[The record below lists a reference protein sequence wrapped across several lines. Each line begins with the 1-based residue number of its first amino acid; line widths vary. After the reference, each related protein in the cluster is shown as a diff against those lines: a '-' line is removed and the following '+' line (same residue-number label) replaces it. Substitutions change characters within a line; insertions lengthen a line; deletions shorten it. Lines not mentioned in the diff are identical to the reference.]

1 MSRTLVASTGPYA
14 SIIGF
19 SRAVRVDNFISAG
32 GTAPINREGT
42 TIGLNDPAA
51 QTRQCLTTIKQA
63 LEDAGASLNDV
74 VRTRML
80 LTSTEDWERVA
91 KVRGEYF
98 KDIRPV
104 DTVVEVSRFIN
115 PEWLV
120 EIEVD
125 AVIRFQG
132 RQIFRSDKTPGYNI
146 LIGRSRCNLP
156 VS

>member
-1 MSRTLVASTGPYA
+1 MSRTLVPSTSPYA
-14 SIIGF
+14 PIIGF
-19 SRAVRVDNFISAG
+19 SRAVRVDNFISVG
-32 GTAPINREGT
+32 STAPINKDGK

-51 QTRQCLTTIKQA
+51 QTRHCLETIKAA
-63 LEDAGASLNDV
+63 LEDAGASLDDV

-80 LTSTEDWERVA
+80 LTRIEDWEHVA

-125 AVIRFQG
+125 AVISEG
-132 RQIFRSDKTPGYNI
+132 
-146 LIGRSRCNLP
+146 
-156 VS
+156 

>member
-1 MSRTLVASTGPYA
+1 LVFPEL
-14 SIIGF
+14 F
-19 SRAVRVDNFISAG
+19 RVDNFISVG
-32 GTAPINREGT
+32 GTAPINREGK

-51 QTRQCLTTIKQA
+51 QTRQCLETIKAA

-80 LTSTEDWERVA
+80 LTRIEDWEQVA

-125 AVIRFQG
+125 AVI
-132 RQIFRSDKTPGYNI
+132 SED
-146 LIGRSRCNLP
+146 
-156 VS
+156 

>member
-1 MSRTLVASTGPYA
+1 MARTLVPSSSPYA

-19 SRAVRVDNFISAG
+19 SRAVRVGSFVSVG
-32 GTAPINREGT
+32 GTAPIDSQGKT
-42 TIGLNDPAA
+42 VGVGDPAA
-51 QTRQCLTTIKQA
+51 QARQCLETNKAA
-63 LEDAGASLNDV
+63 LKEAGASMEDV

-80 LTSTEDWERVA
+80 LTRMEDWERVA

-104 DTVVEVSRFIN
+104 DSVMEVSRFIN

-125 AVIRFQG
+125 AIV
-132 RQIFRSDKTPGYNI
+132 D
-146 LIGRSRCNLP
+146 
-156 VS
+156 VA